1 MEKVSYAMQTKVED
15 KTKEVSLKTRASTI
29 ILNDGASLD
38 AKIEEICSC
47 IDAIVERIID
57 DKINTASEQIYN
69 RIMDSINNST
79 ENNS

>member
-1 MEKVSYAMQTKVED
+1 MGKVSYTMQTKVED
-15 KTKEVSLKTRASTI
+15 ETKEISLKTRASTI

-38 AKIEEICSC
+38 AKIEEICSY
-47 IDAIVERIID
+47 IDAIIEHIID
-57 DKINTASEQIYN
+57 DKINTTSEQIYN